1 VIKIE
6 KKYIVGV
13 DIGGTWIRVAICTS
27 DLNEKKIKFKIT
39 QTLQEN
45 ELSISTSVCELL
57 KKLMLENRIDND
69 EILGIGLATAGPID
83 IEKGEVF
90 NNANLGF
97 DIVPLKE
104 PIENKFPGIPIYL
117 INDCNAAVLGIH
129 YFEAEESEKDNLA
142 YITMSTG
149 VGGGIICNGHLLFG
163 KEGNAVEI
171 GHGSIELKST
181 IICNCGAYG
190 CWEVY
195 SSGTGVRNRA
205 LEALREG
212 TLNSVILLRVAKYNR
227 GKITAKEIF
236 QAAKEGDELSLKIVN
251 DCVFYSKVGVGL
263 MNNFYDPTTIYFGGA
278 MMKDKDQIISQIREQ
293 FELDPIRFT
302 INNPPNIKITNLGDE
317 VGLRGALALVK
328 YKSENNPLIPEY
340 KSMKREEWDPLI

>member
-1 VIKIE
+1 MIYIE

-27 DLNEKKIKFKIT
+27 DLDEKNIKVEIAH
-39 QTLQEN
+39 TLQEN

-57 KKLMLENRIDND
+57 EKLMRKNRIEKE

-97 DIVPLKE
+97 DIVPLKY
-104 PIENKFPGIPIYL
+104 PISDRFPEIPIYL

-129 YFEAEESEKDNLA
+129 YFEAEEHEKANLA
-142 YITMSTG
+142 YVTMSTG
-149 VGGGIICNGHLLFG
+149 VGGGIICNGQLLLG

-171 GHGSIELKST
+171 GHGSLEPRSSIV
-181 IICNCGAYG
+181 CNCGAYG
-190 CWEVY
+190 CWEVF

-212 TLNSVILLRVAKYNR
+212 KLNSVILLRVGRDNR
-227 GKITAKEIF
+227 GKITAKEVF
-236 QAAKEGDELSLKIVN
+236 QAAKEGDELAKEIVN
-251 DCVFYSKVGVGL
+251 DCIFYTKVGVGL
-263 MNNFYDPTTIYFGGA
+263 MNNFYDCTTIYFGGA
-278 MMKDKDQIISQIREQ
+278 MMKDKDQIIPQIKEQ

-302 INNPPNIKITNLGDE
+302 INNPPDIKTTTLGDE
-317 VGLRGALALVK
+317 VGLKGALALVK
-328 YKSENNPLIPEY
+328 YKSENNPIIPMY
-340 KSMKREEWDPLI
+340 QSAKREEWESLI